1 MNCFV
6 HSSVK
11 IVMRKSLCLP
21 RALWQM
27 VNRFRMVINSSPGPE
42 AGALGLVLK
51 SRVQPA
57 LGWYKS
63 ARGGQDVLRQR

>member
-1 MNCFV
+1 
-6 HSSVK
+6 
-11 IVMRKSLCLP
+11 
-21 RALWQM
+21 M

-42 AGALGLVLK
+42 AGALGLVLR

-57 LGWYKS
+57 LVWYKS